1 MNTPRRKHMTKA
13 LARGSKKTVVD
24 DCFKDSVTY
33 EFVKRKLSRI
43 ITSEIKVC
51 CSTAVGSVM
60 RSLHNCDLREFCWK
74 KLNEEMTTHAPL
86 LTYILQSCLNT
97 KTPRDNTVAI
107 IGVCGALIFNHRF
120 KHMNLVQKIISLI
133 LYCGH
138 AGKNVSL
145 CELYY
150 VNVYMFYAG
159 IHKTA

>member
-86 LTYILQSCLNT
+86 LTYILQSCLNIIIVIYKNVN
-97 KTPRDNTVAI
+97 KTWFLQHCLQIQV
-107 IGVCGALIFNHRF
+107 FEQMSQH
-120 KHMNLVQKIISLI
+120 KHLQIISL
-133 LYCGH
+133 C
-138 AGKNVSL
+138 
-145 CELYY
+145 
-150 VNVYMFYAG
+150 
-159 IHKTA
+159 T